1 MYVVDYSKDDQV
13 LSFSTKKEAA
23 EFLHNNKKLCYYE
36 GTASQ
41 EQSWSVSGIYVCSL
55 GEYARPEY
63 VLRRYKDG
71 WVLKSVIFTIIVLYL
86 HQRTKGPKG
95 CTIRF

>member
-1 MYVVDYSKDDQV
+1 MQKRQISD
-13 LSFSTKKEAA
+13 LSFSTKKKAA

-41 EQSWSVSGIYVCSL
+41 EQSWSVSGISLCSL
-55 GEYARPEY
+55 GEYTCPEY

-71 WVLKSVIFTIIVLYL
+71 WGIKKRYFYYYSTLFA
-86 HQRTKGPKG
+86 PKD
-95 CTIRF
+95 RRAVQLDFEVMK